1 MKKGLLTI
9 GAILALSLSINA
21 QVDTLSE
28 FFTGTPTVYG
38 VTAGGTVSG
47 NNAYGDLQKMQLF
60 DPTHGVA
67 ASGTI
72 TGVALWVP
80 IKVDAG
86 GSFDVAIWADNNG
99 TPGTTT
105 LATKTITIASVDTTT
120 AGYGLAGTT
129 GFFNVVANFSTPV
142 AIPSNHKFWAGVIL
156 PTTAGDT
163 IALVTNTD
171 GDFADTTNS
180 GELWSDNTFHQ
191 MGDAANWGLKIA
203 FGVYPIVSYTAG
215 INENMTEVANVF
227 PNPANDVLNI
237 NLKENMTTVNILS
250 TDGKLISSN
259 EVNANTTTVNVS
271 DLTSGMYMYQI
282 TTSTGAVITNTFVKK

>member
-163 IALVTNTD
+163 IALVTN
-171 GDFADTTNS
+171 GDII
-180 GELWSDNTFHQ
+180 ELDAVSNT
-191 MGDAANWGLKIA
+191 
-203 FGVYPIVSYTAG
+203 
-215 INENMTEVANVF
+215 
-227 PNPANDVLNI
+227 I
-237 NLKENMTTVNILS
+237 NLK
-250 TDGKLISSN
+250 
-259 EVNANTTTVNVS
+259 VS
-271 DLTSGMYMYQI
+271 DLELEERRKKL
-282 TTSTGAVITNTFVKK
+282 VIPPLKVSNGVLYKYVKLVKDASEGCVTDED